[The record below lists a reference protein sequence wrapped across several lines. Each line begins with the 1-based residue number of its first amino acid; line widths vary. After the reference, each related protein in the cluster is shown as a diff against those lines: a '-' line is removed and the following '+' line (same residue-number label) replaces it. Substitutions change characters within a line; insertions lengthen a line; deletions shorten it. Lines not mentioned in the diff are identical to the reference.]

1 MPTAKLSTKP
11 SDARLAPD
19 PTTAQS
25 VQETPASARLARS
38 AASAGV
44 ATMTSRILGV
54 VREQVLA
61 SFFGAGAAMD
71 AYNVAFRI
79 PNLLRDLFAEGAMSA
94 AFVPTFTQT
103 LTTSGKESAWR
114 LGNHVINAL
123 IVVTVALVALGIV
136 FMDPLILKFAAERY
150 TSDPNQLALTVQ
162 MARIMLPA
170 LTLIALAAA
179 CMGMLNSLHHFF
191 IPALSPATFNVLTIV
206 CAFVLVPVMP
216 ALGLQPIVAI
226 AIGTLL
232 GGVAQLALQW
242 PTLHGE
248 GFRYRVEIDWQDPG
262 LRRMLAL
269 MGPGTVGLAA
279 TQVNV
284 FVNTLLATGTETGA
298 VSWLQYAFRL
308 MYLPI
313 GLFGVSIATAVLPT
327 VSRQTTERNHEAV
340 RDTIANGVSLMLM
353 LNVPASVGL
362 IVLAHPIV
370 RVILERGRFTA
381 ADTAA
386 TAAALQF
393 YALGL
398 LAYSV
403 VRIVS
408 PIFYALGRNRIP
420 VIVSAVSVLVNATL
434 NVALV
439 RVLGFR
445 GLALGTS
452 IAALF
457 NATVLFVVLRRHLHG
472 IHGGRIADAFAR
484 IAIAAGAMGVVAAWV
499 DRTLEAQWP
508 GAGLVIQVIRLALT
522 IGVSLIALGAAA
534 WLLRIREFNESVAL
548 VTRRLGRRTR

>member
-1 MPTAKLSTKP
+1 MPTGRPLTTLSA
-11 SDARLAPD
+11 ARLAPE
-19 PTTAQS
+19 PTSSST
-25 VQETPASARLARS
+25 TLARS
-38 AASAGV
+38 AASAGL
-44 ATMTSRILGV
+44 ATLTSRILGV
-54 VREQVLA
+54 VREQVVA
-61 SFFGAGAAMD
+61 AFFGAGAAMD

-94 AFVPTFTQT
+94 AFVPTFTKT
-103 LTTSGKESAWR
+103 LATSGKESAWR
-114 LGNHVINAL
+114 LGNHVLNAL
-123 IVVTVALVALGIV
+123 IVVTGVLVALGIV
-136 FMDPLILKFAAERY
+136 LAEPLVLTFAAERY
-150 TSDPNQLALTVQ
+150 TSDPRQLALTVQ

-179 CMGMLNSLHHFF
+179 FMGMLNSLHHYF
-191 IPALSPATFNVLTIV
+191 IPALSPASFNVLTIL
-206 CAFVLVPVMP
+206 CAFVLVPFMP
-216 ALGLQPIVAI
+216 AFGLEPIVAI

-232 GGVAQLALQW
+232 GGVAQLAMQL
-242 PTLHGE
+242 PTLHSE

-262 LRRMLAL
+262 LRRMLTL

-313 GLFGVSIATAVLPT
+313 GLFGVSVATAVLPV
-327 VSRQTTERNHEAV
+327 VSRQTAERNDSAI
-340 RDTIANGVSLMLM
+340 RDTVAGGVSLMLM

-370 RVILERGRFTA
+370 RVLLERGRFTA

-398 LAYSV
+398 LAYSL

-408 PIFYALGRNRIP
+408 PVFYALGRSRTP
-420 VIVSAVSVLVNATL
+420 VTVSVMTVLVNAGL
-434 NVALV
+434 NVMLV
-439 RVLGFR
+439 RMLGFR

-457 NATVLFVVLRRHLHG
+457 NAAMLLILLRRELQG
-472 IHGGRIADAFAR
+472 IHEGRIISAFMR
-484 IAIAAGAMGVVAAWV
+484 IAAAAGAMGVVAALLN
-499 DRTLEAQWP
+499 RMLETRWP
-508 GAGLVIQVIRLALT
+508 SGILLMQVVRLSIT
-522 IGVSLIALGAAA
+522 IGLSLVVLGAASG
-534 WLLRIREFNESVAL
+534 LLRIREFTESLAL
-548 VTRRLGRRTR
+548 VKRRLKRRSR